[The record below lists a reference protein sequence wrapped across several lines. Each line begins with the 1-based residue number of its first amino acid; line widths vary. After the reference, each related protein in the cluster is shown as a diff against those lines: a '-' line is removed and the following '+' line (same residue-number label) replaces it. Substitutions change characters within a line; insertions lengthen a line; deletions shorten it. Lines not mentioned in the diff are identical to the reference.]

1 VRKSRVPQ
9 GRVRRQGRCSSD
21 QINDSD
27 RSVKDPGFEIG
38 KWVSALAK
46 RPRQFLGQALTS
58 PGATPLQRATAIMRP
73 SSSFWVPFS
82 KPEPPAAILV
92 SRRSGWPD
100 QEDSLRPLE
109 CRRRIFGALPSFVGL
124 HDKIFVKE
132 GNIITCAGSTA
143 TIDLALHLIAMHCG
157 RDKALQA
164 IRHMML
170 LDIRPPTIPQAH
182 FYAKMVHT
190 NDPRIHRAAQFMEQ
204 RLDCPP
210 SIEEIAGYVGIS
222 ARQLSR
228 LFAVHLHT
236 TPAKF
241 QRNLRINYAHW
252 MLVHSTSS
260 VTKIAVDA
268 GFSDTAH
275 LSRDFQK
282 QFGQPPRAFRAAMSL
297 NSNVRSLLG
306 PGVAT
311 QK

>member
-1 VRKSRVPQ
+1 M
-9 GRVRRQGRCSSD
+9 
-21 QINDSD
+21 
-27 RSVKDPGFEIG
+27 SVC
-38 KWVSALAK
+38 
-46 RPRQFLGQALTS
+46 T
-58 PGATPLQRATAIMRP
+58 
-73 SSSFWVPFS
+73 
-82 KPEPPAAILV
+82 
-92 SRRSGWPD
+92 
-100 QEDSLRPLE
+100 
-109 CRRRIFGALPSFVGL
+109 
-124 HDKIFVKE
+124 DKIFVKE

-282 QFGQPPRAFRAAMSL
+282 QFGQPPRAS
-297 NSNVRSLLG
+297 VG
-306 PGVAT
+306 PGRCHPKMSDALDHVRRRVTGSA
-311 QK
+311 